1 MNRQQ
6 LLDGLNLCRSAS
18 LAEEF
23 VRQPGDSGDDRLDL
37 TGFAALQ

>member
-6 LLDGLNLCRSAS
+6 HLDGLNVCRSAG

-23 VRQPGDSGDDRLDL
+23 VRQPGESGDERLDL